1 MANPILISDER
12 NMIAM
17 RTHMIA
23 AKIFLISHWVLFL
36 NDILNLLTEL
46 GAIRKC
52 CDLFFAFCPA
62 KMYLIISRGNKTVN
76 FKEKLISGKR
86 IAMLIL
92 LDGR

>member
-1 MANPILISDER
+1 M
-12 NMIAM
+12 
-17 RTHMIA
+17 
-23 AKIFLISHWVLFL
+23 
-36 NDILNLLTEL
+36 NLLTEL
-46 GAIRKC
+46 GIIRKC